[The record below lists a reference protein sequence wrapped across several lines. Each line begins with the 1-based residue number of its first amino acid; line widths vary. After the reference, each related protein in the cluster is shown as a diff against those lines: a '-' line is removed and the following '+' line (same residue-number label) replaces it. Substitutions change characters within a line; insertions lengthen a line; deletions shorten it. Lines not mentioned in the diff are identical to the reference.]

1 MTARGS
7 EPIPVILVTAGR
19 GSLAR
24 ALGTVRSIE
33 ENGNDMRVVVLA
45 TAPVAAA
52 FADQDVLSADDVL
65 PAGSMAAEIF
75 EDEDLLAFAEPFAIE
90 RLADEYGAV
99 ASISPGVI
107 VTGRLTALEVAL
119 AERSLMLASRVVVAP
134 PDTVVPHLTLRDP
147 DAVISPVVVTAQS
160 SAAPLL
166 RAWQETM
173 TESLFDPDLA
183 VPASLRDGVLAS
195 LAGNRDVGIEGS
207 GTVAGWGEWA
217 ALRSRGIPLDDA
229 PPVVDTIELWT
240 LLAATGERIDGE
252 ITDTEDRLVHLRVHD
267 PEPLEPL
274 REIVEGTL
282 ADVGDVAQATP
293 FEQALRAIR
302 RASDP
307 MGLRWPSEATEQFE
321 SWLYSKNQNGVTRIA
336 DLNWYSD
343 PDVRERFPHTRVDS
357 AGYLE
362 WCRGEGRRLLGFD
375 LLDQKIVPIVPE
387 AHAEIGDPSGLRNA
401 VSWRWNVIKGLVPG
415 VAAAGERRAKGQDV
429 VAGPQAGRGTAE
441 PRLIQV
447 IREPSLWDA
456 PPRPLTLIGCLR
468 AESGLGQAAR
478 ASLRAI
484 RSLEIPFTYI
494 DTSEQYWS
502 RNSAD
507 IGLDRTTF
515 GATGDVNLIHANAME
530 ILWMNDTVFRDR
542 LGGRFNAAMWFWE
555 AGRLPAWKIDAFDRI
570 DELWVASDYLA
581 DVLGQYGKVPIRNVG
596 LAAPLPA
603 ARTIDRRELG
613 ISENEFVFLFVYDAF
628 SSHGRK
634 NPELTL
640 QAFIKAF
647 GPDFEGVRFILKASN
662 LNKLPVDRDRLM
674 ALADTTDAITVID
687 RYLGHEDVYDLMA
700 AADVY
705 VSLHAAEGYGLT
717 ILEAMSLGT
726 PSICTGYSGNM
737 EFTTPENSWLVDH
750 ELIETGQVNGP
761 YPAGAVWAKPSLD
774 SAVESMRSAASNP
787 EEVGAKA
794 TLAKRS
800 AEEAA
805 SLERYANVLS
815 ENLKRVM

>member
-1 MTARGS
+1 
-7 EPIPVILVTAGR
+7 
-19 GSLAR
+19 
-24 ALGTVRSIE
+24 
-33 ENGNDMRVVVLA
+33 
-45 TAPVAAA
+45 
-52 FADQDVLSADDVL
+52 
-65 PAGSMAAEIF
+65 
-75 EDEDLLAFAEPFAIE
+75 
-90 RLADEYGAV
+90 
-99 ASISPGVI
+99 
-107 VTGRLTALEVAL
+107 
-119 AERSLMLASRVVVAP
+119 
-134 PDTVVPHLTLRDP
+134 LRDP
-147 DAVISPVVVTAQS
+147 DAVLSPVVVATTSRAV
-160 SAAPLL
+160 PLL

-173 TESLFDPDLA
+173 IESLFDPDLA
-183 VPASLRDGVLAS
+183 APASLRDGVLAS
-195 LAGNRDVGIEGS
+195 LAGNRDVGIEGAA
-207 GTVAGWGEWA
+207 TVAGWGEWA
-217 ALRSRGIPLDDA
+217 ALRSRGVPVEDA
-229 PPVVDTIELWT
+229 PPVVDTIELWD
-240 LLAATGERIDGE
+240 LLAATGQRVDGE

-267 PEPLEPL
+267 PEPLESL

-282 ADVGDVAQATP
+282 VDVGDVAEATP
-293 FEQALRAIR
+293 FERAVRAIR

-307 MGLRWPSEATEQFE
+307 MGLRWPSGATGQFE
-321 SWLYSKNQNGVTRIA
+321 SWLYSTNQNGVTRIA

-343 PDVRERFPHTRVDS
+343 PEVRDRFPHARVDPT
-357 AGYLE
+357 GYLD
-362 WCRGEGRRLLGFD
+362 WCRGEGRRILGFD
-375 LLDQKIVPIVPE
+375 LLNRDVLPIIPE
-387 AHAEIGDPSGLRNA
+387 ARGGSEAPSGLRNA
-401 VSWRWNVIKGLVPG
+401 VAWRWNVIKGLVPG
-415 VAAAGERRAKGQDV
+415 VAAAGERREKGNAV
-429 VAGPQAGRGTAE
+429 VSGPQAGRGTTE

-447 IREPSLWDA
+447 DRDPSLWDVS
-456 PPRPLTLIGCLR
+456 PRSLSLIGCLR

-507 IGLDRTTF
+507 VGLDRSTF
-515 GATGDVNLIHANAME
+515 GAAGDVNLIHANAME

-603 ARTIDRRELG
+603 ARTVDRKGLG
-613 ISENEFVFLFVYDAF
+613 ISDDEFVYLFVYDAF

-634 NPELTL
+634 NPELAL

-674 ALADTTDAITVID
+674 ALAGVTDAITVID

-700 AADVY
+700 TADVY

-737 EFTTPENSWLVDH
+737 EFTTPENSWLVDY

-761 YPAGAVWAKPSLD
+761 YPAGALWAKPSLD
-774 SAVESMRSAASNP
+774 SAVAAMRDAASHP
-787 EEVGAKA
+787 EKVAAMATMAKETA
-794 TLAKRS
+794 A
-800 AEEAA
+800 EAA
-805 SLERYANVLS
+805 SLERYANALS
-815 ENLKRVM
+815 KNLRRVM